1 MDALVSRLT
10 DLMHE
15 NGDDQSSLA
24 RKVGCTP
31 AAINQILTGRTH
43 RSKFLPEIAEL
54 YEVTLGFL
62 TGRSNDRGP
71 QLQIEDRMTAEDRRL
86 FRLFQR
92 LGREERNLVLSLV
105 ERLAGVKPI
114 ATPPAPAAQ
123 PDQTFHDRQFWYKP
137 GEAGPTW
144 GD

>member
-1 MDALVSRLT
+1 MDTLVSRLT

-24 RKVGCTP
+24 RRVGCTP
-31 AAINQILTGRTH
+31 AAINQILTGRTQ

-54 YEVTLGFL
+54 YDVSLGFL

-86 FRLFQR
+86 FKLLQR
-92 LGREERNLVLSLV
+92 LDGEERNLVLSLV
-105 ERLAGVKPI
+105 ERLAGVKPV
-114 ATPPAPAAQ
+114 APAPAKAPRPGQ
-123 PDQTFHDRQFWYKP
+123 TIHDQQFWYKP
-137 GEAGPTW
+137 G
-144 GD
+144 

>member
-1 MDALVSRLT
+1 MNALVSRLT

-31 AAINQILTGRTH
+31 AAINQILTGRTQ

-54 YEVTLGFL
+54 YDVTLGFL

-71 QLQIEDRMTAEDRRL
+71 QLQIEDRMTSEDRRVL
-86 FRLFQR
+86 KLLLRLDR
-92 LGREERNLVLSLV
+92 DERKLVLSLV
-105 ERLAGVKPI
+105 ERLAGVKPM
-114 ATPPAPAAQ
+114 PSPSVQAPQ
-123 PDQTFHDRQFWYKP
+123 PGQTFHDQQFWYKP
-137 GEAGPTW
+137 E
-144 GD
+144 